1 MILILCSKHQ
11 GEKISRRDTITEFK
25 LFPQMLT
32 ICTPVCKE
40 NSQHFLIVS
49 TLVDFVINNSALF
62 CNRKSFPPSLPP
74 LTTKA
79 AIYLSLWLNSS
90 KPTIQHM
97 HNRKPPL
104 GEERGKE
111 SIKNFWT
118 MSTSAERK
126 LSGTF
131 HLMSFIFHS
140 FPTIELFKSFR
151 SAS

>member
-74 LTTKA
+74 SSDHKGSHLP
-79 AIYLSLWLNSS
+79 LSLAQLQQTYHSTHAQQKTTS
-90 KPTIQHM
+90 
-97 HNRKPPL
+97 
-104 GEERGKE
+104 GRGKE